1 MKKDLFINRH
11 IGPTEEDV
19 QKMLKT
25 VGASSLEELMNE
37 IIPQN
42 IQLEK
47 PVFEDEP
54 FTEAEMY
61 AHMEE
66 LGAKNKCFKNYIGQ
80 GYYETVTPAPIIRN
94 VLEDP
99 TWYTSYT
106 PYQAEISQGR
116 LEALLNF
123 QTMLMDLTAMPL
135 ANCSL
140 LDESSAAHEAIYM
153 MYSARTAKM
162 KKAGVN
168 KIFVDEC
175 VFPQTLDLIKTRA
188 TALDFDL
195 RIGDYKTAELDES
208 FFGAVVQYPNAN
220 GTVVDYREFSKS
232 LEEKGIKLTVIADVM
247 SLVLLTPPGEWGAD
261 IVCGST
267 QRFGIPLGYGGPH
280 AGFITCKEEYKR
292 TIPGRIIGVTKNAE
306 GKKALRMAL
315 QTREQHIKRERATSN
330 ICTAQ
335 ALLAT
340 MASFY
345 VVYHGKEGLKRIA
358 TNIHSNAYATAKALG
373 AMGLEVHAEDVF
385 DTIRINLTRAEQIKV
400 KEEALAQKINF
411 NYPFEGVIT
420 ISFGEN
426 TNTKQVEKLVAVFAR
441 ALGKSAP
448 EIEVDEE
455 VNLPKSL
462 LRSSDF
468 LTAEVFNKYRS
479 ETGFMRYI
487 KQLERKDLGLNTAMI
502 PLGSCT
508 MKLNSA
514 TSMFPLSW
522 SEFNSIHPFAPDEQT
537 KGYEEMIAELKDML
551 CKITGFAGISI
562 QPNSGATGEHTGLL
576 VIRQYHND
584 RGQAERKKVL
594 IPRSAHG
601 TNPASAV
608 VVGYEPVIVKS
619 DENGNIDVE
628 DLKVQAEKHKDNLA
642 AAMITYPSTH
652 GVYEHR
658 IREIIDIVHEHGGQ
672 VYMDGANM
680 NAQCNLTNPGFI
692 GADVC
697 HLNLHKTFAIPHG
710 GGGPGVG
717 PIGVAK
723 HLVPFLPN
731 HVMKNVGGEKGIGAV
746 AAAPYGS
753 ASVNTITYAYLKM
766 LGGEGLT
773 YATQVAILSANYIAK
788 KLEENNMKVLYK
800 GNNGRVAHELIF
812 DCNEFNKEAGITDSD
827 IAKRL
832 MDYGFHAPTLSFPVH
847 GTLMIE
853 PTESEPLSELDR
865 FIEALVCIKKEIEEV
880 NNGDY
885 PADDNVLKNAPHT
898 QTMLLADEWT
908 HAYTR
913 TKAAYPVDYLR
924 ENKFWPATSRVDDG
938 YGDRNLMCSCVGLE
952 NYEE

>member
-11 IGPTEEDV
+11 IGPSHEEV
-19 QKMLKT
+19 QKMLKAIN
-25 VGASSLEELMNE
+25 VASLE
-37 IIPQN
+37 
-42 IQLEK
+42 QLVTEVVPDDIK
-47 PVFEDEP
+47 LEQAVFNDEP
-54 FTEAEMY
+54 LTESEMY

-66 LGAKNKCFKNYIGQ
+66 LGSKNQCFKNYIGQ

-135 ANCSL
+135 ANCSM
-140 LDESSAAHEAIYM
+140 LDEASATHEAVFM
-153 MYSARTAKM
+153 MYNARSLAM
-162 KKAGVN
+162 KKAGIN
-168 KIFVDEC
+168 KVFVDEC
-175 VFPQTLDLIKTRA
+175 TFPQTLDLLKTRA
-188 TALDFDL
+188 AALNFDL
-195 RIGDYKTAELDES
+195 VIGDYKVAQLDDS

-220 GTVVDYREFSKS
+220 GTVVDYRNFAKS
-232 LEEKGIKLTVIADVM
+232 LNEKNIKLTVIADVM
-247 SLVLLTPPGEWGAD
+247 SLVLLSPPGEWGAD
-261 IVCGST
+261 IVAGST
-267 QRFGIPLGYGGPH
+267 QRFGIPMGYGGPH
-280 AGFITCKEEYKR
+280 AGFIACKEEYKR
-292 TIPGRIIGVTKNAE
+292 TIPGRIIGVTQNAE

-345 VVYHGKEGLKRIA
+345 VVYHGKKGLQRIA
-358 TNIHSNAYATAKALG
+358 TNIHCNAYAVADALRK
-373 AMGLEVHAEDVF
+373 MDLEVHTEDIF
-385 DTIRINLTRAEQIKV
+385 DTIRIKLTADTQQKIQK
-400 KEEALAQKINF
+400 EALAQRINL
-411 NYPFEGVIT
+411 NYPAKDI
-420 ISFGEN
+420 ISLSFGEN
-426 TNTKQVEKLVAVFAR
+426 TNTKQLEQLVAVFAT
-441 ALGKSAP
+441 ALGKQTPKLEIKEKVQLP
-448 EIEVDEE
+448 ED
-455 VNLPKSL
+455 L
-462 LRSSDF
+462 LRTSDI
-468 LTAEVFNKYRS
+468 LTAEVFNSYHS

-522 SEFNSIHPFAPDEQT
+522 TEFNSLHPFAPDAQT
-537 KGYEEMIAELKDML
+537 QGYAQMLKELNEML
-551 CKITGFAGISI
+551 CNITGFAGMSL

-576 VIRQYHND
+576 VIRQYHIAN
-584 RGQAERKKVL
+584 GHPERNIVL

-608 VVGYEPVIVKS
+608 VVGYQPIIVKS
-619 DENGNIDVE
+619 DEKGNIDVA
-628 DLKVQAEKHKDNLA
+628 DLKIQAEKHKDKLA

-652 GVYEHR
+652 GVYEKK
-658 IREIIDIVHEHGGQ
+658 IREIIEIVHEFGGQ

-680 NAQCNLTNPGFI
+680 NAQCNLTNPGYI

-723 HLVPFLPN
+723 HLVKFLPN
-731 HVMKNVGGEKGIGAV
+731 HVMKNVGGEEGIGAV
-746 AAAPYGS
+746 SAAPYGS

-788 KLEENNMKVLYK
+788 KLEENGMKVLYR

-812 DCNEFNKEAGITDSD
+812 DCNDFNKEAGITDSD

-880 NNGDY
+880 QNGTY
-885 PADDNVLKNAPHT
+885 PTDDNVLKNAPHT

-908 HAYTR
+908 HAYSR
-913 TKAAYPVDYLR
+913 SKAAYPVEYLKD
-924 ENKFWPATSRVDDG
+924 NKFWPSTARVDDG
-938 YGDRNLMCSCVGLE
+938 YGDRNLICSCLGLE